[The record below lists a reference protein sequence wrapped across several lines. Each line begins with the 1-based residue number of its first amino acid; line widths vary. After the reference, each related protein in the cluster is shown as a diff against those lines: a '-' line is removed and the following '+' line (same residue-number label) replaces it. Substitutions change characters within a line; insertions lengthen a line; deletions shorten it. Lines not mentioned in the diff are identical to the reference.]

1 MPREP
6 TDAMVSNP
14 SLIGVDHVKLSVS
27 APLFSAESCLILVR
41 Q

>member
-1 MPREP
+1 MPREA

-14 SLIGVDHVKLSVS
+14 SLIGVDHGKLSVS
-27 APLFSAESCLILVR
+27 ASLFSGESSLILVR